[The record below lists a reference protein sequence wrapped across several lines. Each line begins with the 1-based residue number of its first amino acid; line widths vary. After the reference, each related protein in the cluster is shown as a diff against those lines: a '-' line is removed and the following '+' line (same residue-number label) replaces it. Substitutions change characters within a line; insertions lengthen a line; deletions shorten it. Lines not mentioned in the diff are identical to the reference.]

1 MMEVVKKEIIKL
13 LDAGIIYPITD
24 SQWVSP
30 IHVVPKKTCITII
43 ENQDGEK
50 VPSRAQN
57 GWRVCIDYCKLN
69 TATRKGHFPLSFIDP
84 MLERLTGRH
93 HYCFLDGFSGYF

>member
-13 LDAGIIYPITD
+13 LDAGVIYPIPD

-30 IHVVPKKTCITII
+30 IHVVPKKTGITII

-50 VPSRAQN
+50 VPTRAQN
-57 GWRVCIDYCKLN
+57 GWRVCIDYLKLN
-69 TATRKGHFPLSFIDP
+69 TATISPFPSLTRCLSALLGATI
-84 MLERLTGRH
+84 TA
-93 HYCFLDGFSGYF
+93 S